1 MRERTLQGALT
12 FLGFALSVI
21 AVFYFAIEYIPRV
34 SPWTQV
40 AALILLGL
48 AFALLGV
55 YLRATA
61 VGQPFFSGPRLQ
73 WLRPPV
79 VLYLLAI
86 FSGIVA
92 EIRFLSIDAVPVP
105 VKILVSLGIG
115 IGLIVA
121 VAQRAGRQGPDGGLA
136 RDAGADAEDGP
147 GAPRPAVAAVQPT
160 TGPSPSGV
168 AAPARRPA
176 AAKRKAAP
184 TKPKTST
191 KR

>member
-1 MRERTLQGALT
+1 MRERTLEGSLT

-21 AVFYFAIEYIPRV
+21 AVFYFAIQYIPRV
-34 SPWTQV
+34 SEWTQV
-40 AALILLGL
+40 AALLLLGL
-48 AFALLGV
+48 AFASLGV
-55 YLRATA
+55 YLRGTS

-92 EIRFLSIDAVPVP
+92 EIRFLSIDAVATPI
-105 VKILVSLGIG
+105 KILVSLAIG

-121 VAQRAGRQGPDGGLA
+121 VAQRAGRRSSDQDPKE
-136 RDAGADAEDGP
+136 AGRAAAQDRGSEP
-147 GAPRPAVAAVQPT
+147 APRPA
-160 TGPSPSGV
+160 
-168 AAPARRPA
+168 
-176 AAKRKAAP
+176 KRVPKA
-184 TKPKTST
+184 KPKKTS